1 MNQFDTWWICTWF
14 SNLTFAPPEHLQLQ
28 CFTGEQFVHFHCNV
42 TDPWFSFTSSNQ
54 LYDCPRATDHG
65 TKRNLKKTSQPIKA
79 FAVMQSSVLTL
90 WPPAKIGDAKSS
102 LWKSVKTD
110 RRCTCGCGRNKQS
123 LVKSVKTFWTNAPLQ
138 SNQWKLTFATSSDPP
153 EQCMHWLLQLMII
166 VVNLATFL
174 FRYFKPRWMFG
185 PAACDVYNS
194 IDVHASTVSVPFNCH
209 QMSGFRGK
217 LITTNTFSANL
228 VVFALNLYKNWT
240 GLISWSRPF
249 RFCVRNTIQQQYFP
263 FMSMARC
270 NMC

>member
-1 MNQFDTWWICTWF
+1 
-14 SNLTFAPPEHLQLQ
+14 
-28 CFTGEQFVHFHCNV
+28 
-42 TDPWFSFTSSNQ
+42 
-54 LYDCPRATDHG
+54 
-65 TKRNLKKTSQPIKA
+65 
-79 FAVMQSSVLTL
+79 MQSSVLTL

-174 FRYFKPRWMFG
+174 FRYFKMDVWPGCVRRLQFHRR
-185 PAACDVYNS
+185 ACVYGKCS
-194 IDVHASTVSVPFNCH
+194 IQLSPNEWFSRKTYYH
-209 QMSGFRGK
+209 QHLLSKLDSFRFK
-217 LITTNTFSANL
+217 S
-228 VVFALNLYKNWT
+228 KNWT

-249 RFCVRNTIQQQYFP
+249 RFCVRNTVQQQNFP
-263 FMSMARC
+263 FMSLARC